1 MTTQTI
7 SNPPALCTEENAVIG
22 NSTVKTASTPNY
34 DLLNTSIKET
44 FTAIDRFEWQAV
56 DEILQ
61 MRDKQ
66 LYREAGYKTFEQYCQ
81 AELSAWGGY
90 RRINQL
96 LGAKKVKDTA
106 DELGEHIK
114 NERQARSL
122 LRLVK
127 EPEKLKA
134 AVAIALEEN
143 PSPSESDFAAAAQ
156 KVVPRLPR
164 TKPPVQ
170 EPMVPKIEEPMVPE
184 IEEPVVPPCPIVTV
198 TSPNHHRH
206 GESGTIE
213 ADPPN
218 YWQQIV
224 TFADGSRE
232 LVNNA
237 DLDAPSVPYSTE
249 RTYPKEYAEAIAQLK
264 QQHQQELE
272 RLEQELRIGLQTQA
286 TAKAEQQVQEQLT
299 ALQNLFQQQREE
311 NIQLQQRLFE
321 LEGLR
326 QLELENQRLQRR
338 IQELENGVEER
349 PVQRWQETCTPS
361 ATKAL
366 NKQVKQSLDKTLD
379 LRSLAVEPPQEN
391 AQECLR
397 LMGIALGN
405 LASAMNNIQALEA
418 AAIILGSEPT
428 PSAIAYRMEQLQFVP
443 QAVSE
448 IKQVLGTP
456 GCTWQDY
463 WTVAQQYEVIKS
475 DYWAELSTEETQL
488 IAALE
493 EAATEPDTDEL
504 ATQHTQIITA
514 ACETITELQ
523 TDEPAT
529 HQIQLI
535 TAVEEVSTEPP
546 SIGFGSIVAHADP
559 CRTLYIE
566 RGEVVEDLGEEV
578 LVAWDCWKEQ
588 SKKTSRYFKEELRF
602 WQGENQ

>member
-1 MTTQTI
+1 MLTLDRYETSAPSYSI
-7 SNPPALCTEENAVIG
+7 L
-22 NSTVKTASTPNY
+22 NS
-34 DLLNTSIKET
+34 SIKET

-56 DEILQ
+56 EEILQ
-61 MRDKQ
+61 MRENQ

-127 EPEKLKA
+127 EPDKLKA

-156 KVVPRLPR
+156 KVVPR
-164 TKPPVQ
+164 
-170 EPMVPKIEEPMVPE
+170 VPSKKTIAQEPMVPE
-184 IEEPVVPPCPIVTV
+184 IQEPLVPQPATVTV
-198 TSPNHHRH
+198 TSPTHLRH
-206 GESGTIE
+206 GESGSIQ

-218 YWQQIV
+218 HWQQIV

-232 LVNNA
+232 LVNNT
-237 DLDAPSVPYSTE
+237 DLDAPRVPFSTE

-286 TAKAEQQVQEQLT
+286 TARAEQQVQEQLT
-299 ALQNLFQQQREE
+299 ALQNLFQQQKEE
-311 NIQLQQRLFE
+311 KIQLQHRLFE

-326 QLELENQRLQRR
+326 QLELENQRLQLR
-338 IQELENGVEER
+338 IQELERAVEER
-349 PVQRWQETCTPS
+349 PSQQWKGTFTKQ

-366 NKQVKQSLDKTLD
+366 NKEVKRSLDKTLD

-405 LASAMNNIQALEA
+405 LASAMNNAQALQA

-456 GCTWQDY
+456 GCTWIDF
-463 WTVAQQYEVIKS
+463 WSVAQQYEVIKS
-475 DYWAELSTEETQL
+475 DYWAELTTEETQL

-493 EAATEPDTDEL
+493 EAATELDTDEL
-504 ATQHTQIITA
+504 VTQKAQAITNFE
-514 ACETITELQ
+514 ETYTEPV
-523 TDEPAT
+523 TDEPTT
-529 HQIQLI
+529 HQTEVI
-535 TAVEEVSTEPP
+535 TAVKEVSTELPT
-546 SIGFGSIVAHADP
+546 IGLGSIVAHADP
-559 CRTLYIE
+559 YRTLYVE
-566 RGEVVEDLGEEV
+566 RGEVLEDLGEELV
-578 LVAWDCWKEQ
+578 VAWDCWKER
-588 SKKTSRYFKEELRF
+588 SKKTDRYSRDELRF
-602 WQGENQ
+602 WQETNQ

>member
-1 MTTQTI
+1 ML
-7 SNPPALCTEENAVIG
+7 ALDRK
-22 NSTVKTASTPNY
+22 KTSAPSY
-34 DLLNTSIKET
+34 SILNDSIKET

-61 MRDKQ
+61 MRENQ

-81 AELSAWGGY
+81 AELAAWGGY

-106 DELGEHIK
+106 DELGENIK

-134 AVAIALEEN
+134 AVAIALQDN
-143 PSPSESDFAAAAQ
+143 PSPSESDFAAAAN

-164 TKPPVQ
+164 QKTT
-170 EPMVPKIEEPMVPE
+170 EPMVPKIEEPMVP
-184 IEEPVVPPCPIVTV
+184 PSPTVTV

-206 GESGTIE
+206 GELGTIE
-213 ADPPN
+213 ADRPN

-237 DLDAPSVPYSTE
+237 DLDAASVPYPTE
-249 RTYPKEYAEAIAQLK
+249 RTYPKEYSEAIAQLK

-272 RLEQELRIGLQTQA
+272 RLEQDLRIGLQTEATTQA
-286 TAKAEQQVQEQLT
+286 QQQVQEQLT
-299 ALQNLFQQQREE
+299 ALQNLFQQQKEE
-311 NIQLQQRLFE
+311 NIQLQHRLFE

-326 QLELENQRLQRR
+326 QLELENQRLKGR
-338 IQELENGVEER
+338 IQELENAVQER
-349 PVQRWQETCTPS
+349 PAQEWGNTLTKQ

-366 NKQVKQSLDKTLD
+366 NKQVKQALDKTID
-379 LRSLAVEPPQEN
+379 LRSLAIEPPKDN

-405 LASAMNNIQALEA
+405 LASAMNNTQALQA
-418 AAIILGSEPT
+418 AALILGSEPT
-428 PSAIAYRMEQLQFVP
+428 QSAIAYRMEQLQFVP
-443 QAVSE
+443 QAVSD
-448 IKQVLGTP
+448 IQQVLSKP
-456 GCTWQDY
+456 DCTWIDF
-463 WTVAQQYEVIKS
+463 WSVVQQYEVIKS
-475 DYWAELSTEETQL
+475 DYWAELTTEETQL

-493 EAATEPDTDEL
+493 EAATQSHIDEL
-504 ATQHTQIITA
+504 PIEVITA
-514 ACETITELQ
+514 I
-523 TDEPAT
+523 
-529 HQIQLI
+529 
-535 TAVEEVSTEPP
+535 EEVSTEPP
-546 SIGFGSIVAHADP
+546 IIGVGSIVAHADP
-559 CRTLYIE
+559 YRTFYIE

-578 LVAWDCWKEQ
+578 IVAWDCWKDQ
-588 SKKTSRYFKEELRF
+588 SKKTSRYFKSELRF
-602 WQGENQ
+602 WQPKQTSK